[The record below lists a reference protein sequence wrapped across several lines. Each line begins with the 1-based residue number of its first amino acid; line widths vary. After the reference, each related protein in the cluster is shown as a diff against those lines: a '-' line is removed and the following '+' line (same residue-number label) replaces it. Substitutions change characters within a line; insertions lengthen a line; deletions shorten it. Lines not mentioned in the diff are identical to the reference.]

1 MSLKAY
7 RNKRDFERT
16 REPSGAPRGRSK
28 RPIFVVQLHHARQRH
43 FDFRLQVG
51 NVLKSWAVPK
61 GPSMDP
67 SVKRLAVEVEDHPL
81 DYADF
86 EGDIPE
92 GNYGAGHVECFDRG
106 LWSTETDP
114 QAQLRKGHLDFTL
127 DGDRLKGHWHLV
139 RSHRKERQ
147 PSWFLIKGKDA
158 FAGDFEADDMLEG
171 SSPQQHKR
179 APVKTKAKTPA
190 GRKKTAAGSNSRPS
204 PALVKRQ
211 PKETIDAGFFAPELT
226 QWRAEVPKG
235 DDWLHEIKWD
245 GYRILTAVADGEVK
259 AWSRNALPWSDR
271 IPDVVAAVRQ
281 LGLKSARLD
290 GELVVLVDGRSDFG
304 ALQKTLSGQAQ
315 ASLTYVL
322 FDLIHLHGHDLSA
335 LPLLERKRLLEQ
347 ILERAPKGTAQHL
360 RYSAHVVGNAEAM
373 LDMVHTSRLEG
384 VVSKRTA
391 SPYRPGRTGDWL
403 KIKRLDS
410 DEFAVVGYTTA
421 KGQRQ
426 GFGSLLLGRPSAGGG
441 WDFAGR
447 VGTGFT
453 DAQLS
458 QIAKQLVGHVRK
470 TPTVHAPT
478 IDPLL
483 RGAHW
488 VTPNVVAEVYYR
500 GLGGNGLLRQPSLK
514 TLRPDKSVDDL
525 RDADRAAPA
534 PKAAPSSHAMP
545 DFTSAVA
552 ITHPDRKVFPD
563 QGITKL
569 EVAEYYASIMDWFLP
584 GVVERPLSVLRCPEG
599 LVSECF
605 FQKHLTR
612 GLSHVG
618 TISLKEGSGRKQ
630 AYLYPSDAD
639 SIIELV
645 QFGSLEFHPWGAT
658 IDDPDHATQV
668 VFDLDPGDGVAWSQ
682 IVSAAQRVRKLLA
695 QLSLTSFVRTTGGK
709 GLHVVLPLHP
719 AAPWDVA
726 KDFSRGF
733 ADTLAQMHPEQFVA
747 VAGKAKRP
755 GRIYIDYLRNSRGAT
770 SVASYSLRARPGAPV
785 AVPLRWEELGRLG
798 SGAAF
803 DLRTTPKR
811 LARLR
816 GDPWEAFD
824 ATRQD
829 LDEVAERLAKIG

>member
-7 RNKRDFERT
+7 RGKRDFEQT
-16 REPSGAPRGRSK
+16 REPSGALRGRSK
-28 RPIFVVQLHHARQRH
+28 RPIFVVQLHHARRRH

-51 NVLKSWAVPK
+51 DVLKSWAVPK

-86 EGDIPE
+86 EGDIPQ

-106 LWSTETDP
+106 LWSTEHDAR
-114 QAQLRKGHLDFTL
+114 AQLRKGHLDFTL
-127 DGDRLKGHWHLV
+127 NGDRLKGHWHLV

-158 FAGDFEADDMLEG
+158 FAGDFEADDMLKA
-171 SSPQQHKR
+171 SAAKPPKR
-179 APVKTKAKTPA
+179 ATAKAKAKATVA
-190 GRKKTAAGSNSRPS
+190 HKKTVAGSGTKPLS
-204 PALVKRQ
+204 AWLKRQ
-211 PKETIDAGFFAPELT
+211 PKETIDAGFFKPELT
-226 QWRAEVPKG
+226 QWRADVPRG

-245 GYRILTAVADGEVK
+245 GYRILMAVADGKVK
-259 AWSRNALPWSDR
+259 AWSRNGLPWNDR
-271 IPDVVAAVRQ
+271 IPDVVDAVGQ

-290 GELVVLVDGRSDFG
+290 GELVALVNGRSDFS

-315 ASLTYVL
+315 APLAYVL
-322 FDLIHLHGHDLSA
+322 FDLIHCNGHDLSA
-335 LPLLERKRLLEQ
+335 LSLLGRKELLEQ
-347 ILERAPKGTAQHL
+347 ILGHAPKGSTDRL
-360 RYSAHVVGNAEAM
+360 RYSSHVVGNADAM
-373 LDMVHTSRLEG
+373 LDMVNKSRLEG

-391 SPYRPGRTGDWL
+391 SAYHPGRTGDWL

-410 DEFAVVGYTTA
+410 DEFAVVGYTA
-421 KGQRQ
+421 ARGQRQ
-426 GFGSLLLGRPSAGGG
+426 GFGSLLLGRPSADGG

-453 DAQLS
+453 ESQLS
-458 QIAKQLVGHVRK
+458 QLGERLARHVRK
-470 TPTVHAPT
+470 TPTVHTKT

-488 VTPNVVAEVYYR
+488 VAPKVVAEVYYR

-514 TLRPDKSVDDL
+514 TLRADKSVGDL
-525 RDADRAAPA
+525 RDSDRTRPA
-534 PKAAPSSHAMP
+534 PIATTSSSAMSNFSSSI
-545 DFTSAVA
+545 D
-552 ITHPDRKVFPD
+552 ITHADRKVYPD

-569 EVAEYYASIMDWFLP
+569 EVAEYYGSMMDWFLP
-584 GVVERPLSVLRCPEG
+584 GVLNRPLSVLRCPEG

-618 TISLKEGSGRKQ
+618 SVSLKESSGRKQ
-630 AYLYPSDAD
+630 AYLYPRDAD

-658 IDDPDHATQV
+658 IDDPDHATQL
-668 VFDLDPGDGVAWSQ
+668 VFDLDPGDGVAWAR
-682 IVSAAQRVRKLLA
+682 IVAAARVVRKRLS

-709 GLHVVLPLHP
+709 GLHVVLPLDP
-719 AAPWDVA
+719 GATWDVA
-726 KDFSRGF
+726 KDFCRGF
-733 ADTLAQMHPEQFVA
+733 ADTLAQLHPDQFVA
-747 VAGKAKRP
+747 VATMAKRP

-785 AVPLRWEELGRLG
+785 AVPLRWEELGRLD
-798 SGAAF
+798 SAAAF
-803 DLRTTPKR
+803 DLRSTPRR

-816 GDPWEAFD
+816 ADPWEAFD
-824 ATRQD
+824 STRQD
-829 LDEVAERLAKIG
+829 LDEVAERLGKMG